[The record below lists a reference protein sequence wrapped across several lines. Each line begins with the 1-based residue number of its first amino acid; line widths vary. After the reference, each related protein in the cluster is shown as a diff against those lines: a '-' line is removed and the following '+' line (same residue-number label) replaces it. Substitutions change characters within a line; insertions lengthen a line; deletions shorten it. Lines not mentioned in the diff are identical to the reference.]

1 MEHGRQKHVD
11 DVQTLIDRMNFLHA
25 VSQKI
30 SEMKSLP
37 DLLNDILESSKLV
50 VNAEASSLLLYDP
63 GDGALHFQVAT
74 GDKGTL
80 VKEFSV
86 EMGAGIAG
94 WVAQHRQSLLIQD
107 CYRDPRFN
115 PDYDKR
121 SHFKTRSMI
130 CVPLI
135 RKEALLGVIEVINKK
150 GGGIFDEWDLS
161 IFETLAA
168 QCAIAIENARLI
180 EIQIETKALERE
192 LETARSIQQK
202 LLPAQLPKYQ
212 DVEVAAKLIP
222 AKQVGGDYYTIL
234 KINDDET
241 LLLIADVAGKGIP
254 AALIVSTVDSC
265 LHTFLKLN
273 HQSFELL
280 PFMDGLN
287 RVLIDSVTSDKFVTC
302 WCGLYNHTSRT
313 LMSVNA
319 GHNPPY
325 LLQKGA
331 TAPIELNAGGLFLGI
346 FSQSFE
352 GQSLAMN
359 SGDVLV
365 FYTDGVTEALNEQG
379 QEYEEAR
386 LIRLLGTCGANS
398 AGEILAAI
406 EQDVRMHVGD
416 AQQSDDF
423 TCAVLRV
430 K

>member
-1 MEHGRQKHVD
+1 VEHGRQELVE
-11 DVQTLIDRMNFLHA
+11 DVRTLIDRMNFLHS

-37 DLLNDILESSKLV
+37 SLLNDILESSKLV
-50 VNAEASSLLLYDP
+50 VNAEASSLLLYDSS
-63 GDGALHFQVAT
+63 DGKLHFQVAT

-80 VKEFSV
+80 VKEYSV

-94 WVAQHRQSLLIQD
+94 WVAEHRQSLLIQD

-115 PDYDKR
+115 PDYDKK

-130 CVPLI
+130 CVPLS
-135 RKEALLGVIEVINKK
+135 RKDALLGVIQVINKK
-150 GGGIFDEWDLS
+150 GGGIFDDWDLS
-161 IFETLAA
+161 IFETLAG
-168 QCAIAIENARLI
+168 QCAVAIENARLI

-202 LLPAQLPKYQ
+202 LLPAQLPGFQ
-212 DVEVAAKLIP
+212 DIEVAAKLIP

-265 LHTFLKLN
+265 LHTFLTLN

-280 PFMDGLN
+280 PFMDSLN
-287 RVLIDSVTSDKFVTC
+287 KVLIESVTSDKFVTC
-302 WCGLYNHTSRT
+302 WCGLYNHANRT
-313 LMSVNA
+313 LTSVNA

-325 LLQKGA
+325 LLQKTNA
-331 TAPIELNAGGLFLGI
+331 APIELNTGGLFLGI

-352 GQSLAMN
+352 KQTMDMN
-359 SGDVLV
+359 PGHVLV
-365 FYTDGVTEALNEQG
+365 FYTDGVTEALNERG
-379 QEYEEAR
+379 EEYAEAR
-386 LIRLLGTCGANS
+386 LIQLLQTRVTNS
-398 AGEILAAI
+398 AEDILTAI
-406 EQDVRMHVGD
+406 ERDVQAHVGD